1 MKRPSGERFDRNL
14 QYYKFC
20 AYGFLKDLR
29 FFDPFLVLLF
39 VDKGL
44 SFLEI
49 GSLYALREVFINV
62 MEIPSGVMADAMGR
76 RRTMVMSFLAYIAS
90 FVVFYFATGYALLA
104 VAMGVFA
111 FGDAFRTGTHK
122 AMIFDYLKL
131 KGWADQKTHYYGHTR
146 AWSQRGAALSSL
158 IAAGLVLWHG
168 NYRIVFLW
176 TIVPYVIDLIL
187 MLTYPAELDGPRHA
201 SRGAIGEEFSHVI
214 KAFVS
219 SFKNWTALRAIGN
232 QSLYTGYYKA
242 TKDYLQ
248 PILQAFALGLPV
260 LATLA
265 AKERTALIVGI
276 VYFFLYLA
284 TSYASKSSG
293 RFSERFSSLNRP
305 LNMTLFSGIGLGL
318 ASGAAYALGFH
329 VPAIILYVG
338 IYVVENLRKPMGIAY
353 VTERMNQDALATALS
368 AESQAE
374 TVFAAGIALAL
385 GFFADLLG
393 PGLGIVVTSC
403 LCLVLAYLLR
413 LPSADLK
420 ALPEAENAG

>member
-1 MKRPSGERFDRNL
+1 MAMRRPSGERFDRNL

-44 SFLEI
+44 SFLQI
-49 GSLYALREVFINV
+49 GSLYAMREVLINV
-62 MEIPSGVMADAMGR
+62 LEIPSGVMADAMGR
-76 RRTMVMSFLAYIAS
+76 RRTMVLSFLAYIAS
-90 FVVFYFATGYALLA
+90 FVVFYFATGYAVLA
-104 VAMGVFA
+104 LAMGVFA

-131 KGWADQKTHYYGHTR
+131 KGWSDQKTHYYGHTR
-146 AWSQRGAALSSL
+146 SWSQRGAALSSL
-158 IAAGLVLWHG
+158 VAAGLVLWHG
-168 NYRIVFLW
+168 NYSIVFLW
-176 TIVPYVIDLIL
+176 TIVPYVIDLVL
-187 MLTYPAELDGPRHA
+187 MLTYPPELDGPRHA
-201 SRGAIGEEFSHVI
+201 NRGAMREEFAHVI
-214 KAFVS
+214 KAFAS
-219 SFKNWTALRAIGN
+219 SFRNWTALRAIGN

-248 PILQAFALGLPV
+248 PILQTFALGLPI
-260 LATLA
+260 LAIYA
-265 AKERTALIVGI
+265 DKERTALIVGV
-276 VYFFLYLA
+276 VYFLLYLA

-293 RFSERFSSLNRP
+293 RFSERFNGLDKP
-305 LNMTLFSGIGLGL
+305 LNLTLFTGIGLGL
-318 ASGAAYALGFH
+318 ASGAAYALGLP
-329 VPAIILYVG
+329 VPAIVLYIG

-385 GFFADLLG
+385 GFFADLMG
-393 PGLGIVVTSC
+393 PGLGIVVVSGI
-403 LCLVLAYLLR
+403 CLVFAVLLR
-413 LPSADLK
+413 LPSGGLK
-420 ALPEAENAG
+420 GQA